1 MNLTQRLHLSLKG
14 ATLCV
19 LSAVIGS
26 LGSTA
31 AFSAQLEPTYIR
43 DVQPNFRVDQIPVIR
58 RDTPLFSYST
68 EGMIE
73 QIKMTAST
81 TNVPSVFIRQKT
93 K

>member
-26 LGSTA
+26 LGGT

-68 EGMIE
+68 ENRS
-73 QIKMTAST
+73 K
-81 TNVPSVFIRQKT
+81 
-93 K
+93 